1 MRAGIRQ
8 TLIDNIIELNNCYE
22 PNVPT
27 KETLKPYAVILQGN
41 DEEESSHVNYVRNIE
56 IWLYEK
62 RTTFKKLDY
71 LYNQIVKALH
81 LKTIVDPVT
90 NESFTCVF
98 NGAIG
103 QDVIDEEWDAIARG
117 LSFRIIGLHNDNY
130 LNSVDNWV
138 EAISKY
144 CELLV
149 NATVYRDCFKNSI
162 ETPSILWRA
171 TDVNKRMLNSCILN
185 VEKTLVCHAISND
198 RRHIHNIINT
208 ITDDFSTNIKIPLDI
223 VSKKYLT
230 VTNVTENKDA
240 DMFTTGQLTITL
252 ASKFFINEEVP
263 MMEKIY
269 SKGKLE

>member
-8 TLIDNIIELNNCYE
+8 ALIDNIPELNNCYE
-22 PNVPT
+22 PNVPS

-71 LYNQIVKALH
+71 LYNQAVKALH

-130 LNSVDNWV
+130 LNSVDDWV

-144 CELLV
+144 SETLV
-149 NATVYRDCFKNSI
+149 DTTVYRDCFKNSI

-198 RRHIHNIINT
+198 RRQIQNIINT
-208 ITDDFSTNIKIPLDI
+208 IMDDFTTKIKIPLNLA
-223 VSKKYLT
+223 SKKYLT
-230 VTNVTENKDA
+230 VTNISENKTA
-240 DMFTTGQLTITL
+240 DMFTTGQLTITFT
-252 ASKFFINEEVP
+252 SKFFIYEEAP
-263 MMEKIY
+263 TMEKIY

>member
-8 TLIDNIIELNNCYE
+8 ALIDNIPELNNCYE
-22 PNVPT
+22 PNVPS

-71 LYNQIVKALH
+71 LYNQAVKALH

-130 LNSVDNWV
+130 LNSVDDWV

-144 CELLV
+144 SE
-149 NATVYRDCFKNSI
+149 
-162 ETPSILWRA
+162 
-171 TDVNKRMLNSCILN
+171 
-185 VEKTLVCHAISND
+185 TLVD
-198 RRHIHNIINT
+198 
-208 ITDDFSTNIKIPLDI
+208 
-223 VSKKYLT
+223 
-230 VTNVTENKDA
+230 
-240 DMFTTGQLTITL
+240 
-252 ASKFFINEEVP
+252 
-263 MMEKIY
+263 
-269 SKGKLE
+269 